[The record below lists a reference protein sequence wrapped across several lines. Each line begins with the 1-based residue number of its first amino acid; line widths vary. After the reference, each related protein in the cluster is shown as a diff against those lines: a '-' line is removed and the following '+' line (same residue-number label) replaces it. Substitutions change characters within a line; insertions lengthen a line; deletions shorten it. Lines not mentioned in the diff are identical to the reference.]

1 MATHFHPFPRSP
13 LHRPLP
19 PFPRY
24 LTFRHSLE
32 LVEMLRFRSRCYLFR
47 AGRASKNPHRSRF
60 SADSH
65 PRENL
70 SAGYRIPSPPSDP
83 FEGPVID
90 YYSPTISHEL
100 LFRVPIRNS
109 SSTDFGR
116 IRNRAQSAREKRIP
130 SSHSFCILSAS
141 IAATEFRWNCRTVSR
156 EKKDKVRRRK
166 RSRYFPLQRDGAT
179 SKKCFPSTDRHDFP
193 RHHRAIIRLFVM
205 LRITRRKGKRRI
217 ERARGAVFRRTTRTA
232 GTLVNTL
239 LGNAVLVYVG
249 THLVFLSRARTSSPM
264 CADAPKTAYY
274 LLSLSL
280 FRSLLPS
287 LTTPESR
294 SFQTDV
300 AL

>member
-1 MATHFHPFPRSP
+1 MLSFPCRPSFEKSSSIPLLRRFSPSREPFRRLSNTIS
-13 LHRPLP
+13 
-19 PFPRY
+19 
-24 LTFRHSLE
+24 TFRSLRGTSNRLLLANYFARTLIPCSHSKL
-32 LVEMLRFRSRCYLFR
+32 LVDGFRTDSKSR
-47 AGRASKNPHRSRF
+47 AVS
-60 SADSH
+60 
-65 PRENL
+65 PREEDTL
-70 SAGYRIPSPPSDP
+70 FP
-83 FEGPVID
+83 FI
-90 YYSPTISHEL
+90 L
-100 LFRVPIRNS
+100 
-109 SSTDFGR
+109 
-116 IRNRAQSAREKRIP
+116 
-130 SSHSFCILSAS
+130 HSFGFHRCHGIP
-141 IAATEFRWNCRTVSR
+141 NCRTVSR

-166 RSRYFPLQRDGAT
+166 RSRYFPLQRDAAT

-280 FRSLLPS
+280 SRSLLPS

>member
-100 LFRVPIRNS
+100 LFRVPIRTKLLVDGFR
-109 SSTDFGR
+109 TDSKS
-116 IRNRAQSAREKRIP
+116 RAVSPREEDTLFPFIL
-130 SSHSFCILSAS
+130 HSFGFHRCHGIP
-141 IAATEFRWNCRTVSR
+141 NCRTVSR
-156 EKKDKVRRRK
+156 EKKDKVVVNDRDIFLSSEMVQPPKSAFLRRIVTI
-166 RSRYFPLQRDGAT
+166 F
-179 SKKCFPSTDRHDFP
+179 
-193 RHHRAIIRLFVM
+193 RAIIGRLFDYSSC
-205 LRITRRKGKRRI
+205 
-217 ERARGAVFRRTTRTA
+217 
-232 GTLVNTL
+232 
-239 LGNAVLVYVG
+239 YV
-249 THLVFLSRARTSSPM
+249 
-264 CADAPKTAYY
+264 
-274 LLSLSL
+274 
-280 FRSLLPS
+280 
-287 LTTPESR
+287 
-294 SFQTDV
+294 
-300 AL
+300 

>member
-1 MATHFHPFPRSP
+1 M
-13 LHRPLP
+13 
-19 PFPRY
+19 
-24 LTFRHSLE
+24 
-32 LVEMLRFRSRCYLFR
+32 
-47 AGRASKNPHRSRF
+47 
-60 SADSH
+60 
-65 PRENL
+65 
-70 SAGYRIPSPPSDP
+70 
-83 FEGPVID
+83 
-90 YYSPTISHEL
+90 
-100 LFRVPIRNS
+100 
-109 SSTDFGR
+109 
-116 IRNRAQSAREKRIP
+116 
-130 SSHSFCILSAS
+130 
-141 IAATEFRWNCRTVSR
+141 SR

-179 SKKCFPSTDRHDFP
+179 SKKCLPSTDRHDFP

-280 FRSLLPS
+280 SRSLLPS

>member
-60 SADSH
+60 STDSH

-156 EKKDKVRRRK
+156 EKKDKVRRRRRK
-166 RSRYFPLQRDGAT
+166 RSRYFPLQRDAAT
-179 SKKCFPSTDRHDFP
+179 SKKCLPSTDRHDFP

-249 THLVFLSRARTSSPM
+249 THLVFLSRLQCVRMHQKLRITSS
-264 CADAPKTAYY
+264 
-274 LLSLSL
+274 LSPSFVPS
-280 FRSLLPS
+280 FRL
-287 LTTPESR
+287 
-294 SFQTDV
+294 
-300 AL
+300 

>member
-1 MATHFHPFPRSP
+1 MLSFPCRPSFEKSSSIPLLRRFSPSREPFRRLSNTIS
-13 LHRPLP
+13 
-19 PFPRY
+19 
-24 LTFRHSLE
+24 TFRSLRGTSNRLLLANYFARTLIPCSHSKL
-32 LVEMLRFRSRCYLFR
+32 LVDGF
-47 AGRASKNPHRSRF
+47 
-60 SADSH
+60 
-65 PRENL
+65 
-70 SAGYRIPSPPSDP
+70 
-83 FEGPVID
+83 
-90 YYSPTISHEL
+90 
-100 LFRVPIRNS
+100 
-109 SSTDFGR
+109 R

-166 RSRYFPLQRDGAT
+166 RSRYFPLQRDDAT

-217 ERARGAVFRRTTRTA
+217 ERARGAVFRRTTRIA